1 MYKKIFAIVAFFSL
15 CTMSA
20 QEMTFSQKV
29 GKLMELVTAENVDN
43 NQVREILKT
52 LAIAP
57 KEMKEGAMDYSI
69 YDDFEGDTLY
79 YIPYKTADEPRYSV
93 EKLKQGDKLF
103 YTLQFL
109 ISSEYTKDPSG
120 KVTYKD
126 KDYLYNTTIED
137 LMPYC
142 TTPMSYKNGKGNNPE
157 SPLLSCVYTNPN
169 SKRKLMYWVV
179 CENKIGDKEKNR
191 VKEIKIQSQELW
203 R

>member
-1 MYKKIFAIVAFFSL
+1 MNKKIFAIVAFFSL
-15 CTMSA
+15 CTMNA

-69 YDDFEGDTLY
+69 YDNFEGDTLY

>member
-1 MYKKIFAIVAFFSL
+1 MYKAIWSIIAL
-15 CTMSA
+15 CSVITMQA
-20 QEMTFSQKV
+20 QEVTFSQKV
-29 GKLMELVTAENVDN
+29 GKLMELVTAEHVDN
-43 NQVREILKT
+43 AQVRTILKT

-57 KEMKEGAMDYSI
+57 KEMQEGKMDYSI

-79 YIPYKTADEPRYSV
+79 YIPYKAADEPRFSV
-93 EKLKQGDKLF
+93 EKLKQGDKLY

-109 ISSEYTKDPSG
+109 IDSGYKKDASG
-120 KVTYKD
+120 KVTFND
-126 KDYLYNTTIED
+126 KDYLYNTTVDE

-142 TTPMSYKNGKGNNPE
+142 TTPMNYKNGKGNNPE
-157 SPLLSCVYTNPN
+157 SPLLSCVYTNPK

-179 CENKIGDKEKNR
+179 CEDKIGDKEKNR

>member
-15 CTMSA
+15 CTMNA

-137 LMPYC
+137 LMLYC

>member
-15 CTMSA
+15 CTMNA

-137 LMPYC
+137 LMLYC
-142 TTPMSYKNGKGNNPE
+142 TTSMSYKNGKGNNPE

>member
-1 MYKKIFAIVAFFSL
+1 MYKAIFTIVAL
-15 CTMSA
+15 CSFITIQA
-20 QEMTFSQKV
+20 QQMTFSQKI
-29 GKLMELVTAENVDN
+29 GRLMELVTASEVDN
-43 NQVREILKT
+43 TQVREVLKT

-57 KEMKEGAMDYSI
+57 KEMQEGAMDYSI

-79 YIPYKTADEPRYSV
+79 YIPYKTAEEPRFSV

-109 ISSEYTKDPSG
+109 IDSGYTKDASG
-120 KVTYKD
+120 QVIFND
-126 KDYLYNTTIED
+126 KDYLYNTTIDE

-142 TTPMSYKNGKGNNPE
+142 TTPMNYKNGKGNNPE
-157 SPLLSCVYTNPN
+157 SPLLSCVYTNPQ

-179 CENKIGDKEKNR
+179 CENKIGDKDKNK

>member
-15 CTMSA
+15 CTMNA

-43 NQVREILKT
+43 NQVRDILKT

-179 CENKIGDKEKNR
+179 CENNIGDKEKNR

>member
-15 CTMSA
+15 CTMNA